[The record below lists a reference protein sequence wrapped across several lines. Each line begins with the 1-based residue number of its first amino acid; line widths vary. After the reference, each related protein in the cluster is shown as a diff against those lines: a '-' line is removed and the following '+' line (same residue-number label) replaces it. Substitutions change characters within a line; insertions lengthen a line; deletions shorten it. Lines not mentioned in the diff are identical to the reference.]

1 MANDLQTS
9 SEPSVTSLLTGIV
22 NDAQRLIHQQLML
35 FKHEMKKDVRDAK
48 EGLPALGVG
57 VGVLM
62 VAGLLLGFTLVYLL
76 ALIPGL
82 PLWAC
87 YAIVTAVFGVVGG
100 VLLFTAV
107 KKFEQLPMS
116 EQAVEATK
124 ENVEWLT
131 HPTQPR

>member
-9 SEPSVTSLLTGIV
+9 SEPSVTSLLTGIAS
-22 NDAQRLIHQQLML
+22 DAQRLMNQQLTL
-35 FKHEMKKDVRDAK
+35 FKHELKKDVRDAK

-57 VGVLM
+57 LGVLL
-62 VAGLLLGFTLVYLL
+62 VAGVLLGLTLVQLL
-76 ALIPGL
+76 RLIPGL
-82 PLWAC
+82 PEWAC
-87 YAIVTAVFGVVGG
+87 YVIVTAVFGVVGG

-116 EQAVEATK
+116 ESAVEATK

-131 HPTQPR
+131 HPTKPK